1 MLRSLGVVF
10 AGVALLW
17 FFGQASPSDEK
28 TVRSVDQSE
37 DRTAWTSS
45 VPGARVPGA
54 LPGWTPTV
62 SQYDRSPVGL
72 RLGWVTAD
80 GRYAELAQSTGPAEP
95 FISAQTGEGTPEGT
109 VDVGGTPWQRYVDAD
124 GSVSLVRRLDG
135 GITVVAGTTRE
146 NAPEGDVVQLAR
158 SLPG

>member
-17 FFGQASPSDEK
+17 FFGQASPGDEK
-28 TVRSVDQSE
+28 TVRRVDQSE

-45 VPGARVPGA
+45 VPGARVPGP

-72 RLGWVTAD
+72 RLGWVTAA
-80 GRYAELAQSTGPAEP
+80 GRYAELAQSIGPSEP
-95 FISAQTGEGTPEGT
+95 FVQAQTGAGTPQGT
-109 VDVGGTPWQRYVDAD
+109 VDVAGTPWQRYVDGD
-124 GSVSLVRRLDG
+124 GSVSLVRRLGG

-146 NAPEGDVVQLAR
+146 NAPESDVVRLAR
-158 SLPG
+158 SLQG